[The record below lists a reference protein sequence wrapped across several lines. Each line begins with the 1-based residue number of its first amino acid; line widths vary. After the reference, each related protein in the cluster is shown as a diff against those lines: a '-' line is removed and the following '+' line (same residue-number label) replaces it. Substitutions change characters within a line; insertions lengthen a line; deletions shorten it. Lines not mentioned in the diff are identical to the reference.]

1 MKKRCIPYIFL
12 LLLIL
17 GALFIGLQQE
27 FLVKTTQD
35 HIYIVNPGDSLKRI
49 AQGMQAQHII
59 PHAQFFILLARLKGD
74 AQMLQA
80 GEYLFEKNS
89 TLPMMLDKMVKGDV
103 LMHSIRIGEGWTFAQ
118 VAAQI
123 LAVDALSKTLDWT
136 AFDTILQQ
144 LKLSDHKPE
153 GLFYP
158 ETYHFPRGF
167 TDAALLTLA
176 YQDMQQYLNTNWQT
190 RAQDLPYENAYQALI
205 AASIIEKET
214 AIASELNKVAG
225 VIVRR
230 LQQSMLLQVDP
241 TVVYGLGAHY
251 EKSLTK
257 ADLKYD
263 TPYNTYLHLG
273 LPPTPIA
280 IPSPG
285 AIHAA
290 LHPEPGEALYFV
302 ARGDGSHV
310 FSDSLAAHNQAVQEY
325 RNQIGN
331 Q

>member
-1 MKKRCIPYIFL
+1 MKKRYIPYIFL

-35 HIYIVNPGDSLKRI
+35 HIYIAKPGDSLKKI
-49 AQGMQAQHII
+49 AQGMQAQNII
-59 PHAQFFILLARLKGD
+59 PHAQIFILLARFKGD

-80 GEYLFEKNS
+80 GEYVFEKNS
-89 TLPMMLDKMVKGDV
+89 TLSMMLDKMVKGDV

-136 AFDTILQQ
+136 AIDTILQQ

-176 YQDMQQYLNTNWQT
+176 YQDMQKYLNTNWQT
-190 RAQDLPYENAYQALI
+190 RAQDLPYENPYQALI

-241 TVVYGLGAHY
+241 SVVYGLGAHY